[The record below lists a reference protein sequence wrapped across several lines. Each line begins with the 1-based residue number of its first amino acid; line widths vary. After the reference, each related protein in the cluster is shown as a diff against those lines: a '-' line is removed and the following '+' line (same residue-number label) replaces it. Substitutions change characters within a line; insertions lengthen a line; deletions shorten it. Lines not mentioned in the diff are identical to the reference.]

1 MGLAQLL
8 FTVIIMVINQRFFD
22 HPDHGIRCGFQ
33 YAQKEV
39 PVLKAL
45 THVLIVTAAAL
56 KRLAPQDMRCRAA
69 IFRQKRYQMTAG
81 RRSGSGPALTWS
93 SSLPGFRPFRRNIR
107 KPQPSTDS
115 CAAMRSRVQRK
126 TVPVCRHRPA
136 PAQTAPLYSLCL
148 HFSQTIRPRFPYII
162 PLPEPDFSSRT
173 PVLLI
178 SGWTLHRSIRR
189 LRR

>member
-1 MGLAQLL
+1 MKPDSCGNQSAFLRPPRSRHPVWFPVCSKRSPSPQSPYACSHRNRRSAQ
-8 FTVIIMVINQRFFD
+8 T
-22 HPDHGIRCGFQ
+22 P
-33 YAQKEV
+33 
-39 PVLKAL
+39 
-45 THVLIVTAAAL
+45 
-56 KRLAPQDMRCRAA
+56 RAA
-69 IFRQKRYQMTAG
+69 GYALPGSNFSTETVPDDRRSDKPLPPG
-81 RRSGSGPALTWS
+81 RRTCAAT
-93 SSLPGFRPFRRNIR
+93 R